1 MPGNIVRASGF
12 ICSIKAYQQEHMW
25 FFDAIERSHLA
36 LRRSIYPKLLLKVR
50 EEGSGHTVSGFNALT
65 ASLCS
70 ARRVDAVKRTQRMG
84 TLNSLATLT
93 QCARVSMS
101 ALVLSVMFMCPLV
114 SLVCNMNTMVSL
126 RDANEIRVCGEWE
139 ILP

>member
-1 MPGNIVRASGF
+1 MNEVEAGV
-12 ICSIKAYQQEHMW
+12 
-25 FFDAIERSHLA
+25 
-36 LRRSIYPKLLLKVR
+36 
-50 EEGSGHTVSGFNALT
+50 HTVSGFKALT

-101 ALVLSVMFMCPLV
+101 ALVLSVMCMCLTV
-114 SLVCNMNTMVSL
+114 SS
-126 RDANEIRVCGEWE
+126 RVTGLSVARLEAAERGRFGEDW
-139 ILP
+139 